1 MPMRLMSCLAPAIAS
16 LRDRI
21 RRWTRPST
29 RPILGYPLDRC
40 RSPEARGPCAYFNNA
55 RPHQG
60 IGQKIPSGP
69 PEPPVVGGTITET
82 PILGGL
88 HHDYRRAA

>member
-1 MPMRLMSCLAPAIAS
+1 MIAN
-16 LRDRI
+16 I
-21 RRWTRPST
+21 RGEDH
-29 RPILGYPLDRC
+29 LGFVLQRYC
-40 RSPEARGPCAYFNNA
+40 GYFNEA

-69 PEPPVVGGTITET
+69 PESSPVGGGMVTET